1 MLTLIRKHKQT
12 DIVILR
18 LMKQREEVIENYVR
32 AYNTF
37 DVPGMTADF
46 HADIVFENIQNGE
59 VTLSLEGI
67 SAFIEQAES
76 AKSFFSSRRQT
87 IKSFK
92 HHGDETEIYIDYHA
106 VLAID
111 FPNGLKKGEELNL
124 QGRSVFT
131 FYGNKIVK
139 LTDIS

>member
-1 MLTLIRKHKQT
+1 MTK
-12 DIVILR
+12 
-18 LMKQREEVIENYVR
+18 REEIIKNYVN
-32 AYNTF
+32 AYNEF
-37 DVPGMTADF
+37 DVPGMVAAF
-46 HADIVFENIQNGE
+46 HDDIVFENVQGGE
-59 VTLSLEGI
+59 TNLSLKGI
-67 SAFIEQAES
+67 DAFTQQAES

-92 HHGDETEIYIDYHA
+92 HHGDETEIDIDYHA